1 MAQTIKDIM
10 AVSKAGLSGSQK
22 PEKASQQAS
31 SIVMRPTAAVAHLR
45 QYTPKT
51 FLAAYSPAMGA
62 ALIERGFTVGR
73 LAQRCD
79 IPTLSDV
86 IAHFGDGV
94 ALNWLQVHIYKLE
107 EQAALVLSTDSKD
120 GIRLRGELARMIIAL
135 YKDFNLGE
143 LSLFFARYI
152 AGEFIEATSKVVG
165 ASKVYV
171 ALRSFA
177 NIRQADI
184 CRVEREKQMAEYWA
198 NWERMN
204 ANACTREEYLKSVK
218 EL

>member
-1 MAQTIKDIM
+1 MAQ
-10 AVSKAGLSGSQK
+10 LQ
-22 PEKASQQAS
+22 
-31 SIVMRPTAAVAHLR
+31 

-62 ALIERGFTVGR
+62 ALIERGFTVGQ
-73 LAQRCD
+73 LALRRD
-79 IPTLSDV
+79 IPTLADV
-86 IAHFGDGV
+86 VAHFGEAV

-152 AGEFIEATSKVVG
+152 ASEFLEDTSQVFG

-171 ALRSFA
+171 ALRAFA

-204 ANACTREEYLKSVK
+204 ANACTREEYLKGIT
-218 EL
+218 EI

>member
-1 MAQTIKDIM
+1 M
-10 AVSKAGLSGSQK
+10 AVSKAGLNGSQR
-22 PEKASQQAS
+22 PEKTSQQAS
-31 SIVMRPTAAVAHLR
+31 NAVMRPTAAVVQLQR
-45 QYTPKT
+45 YTPKT

-62 ALIERGFTVGR
+62 ALIERGFTVGQ
-73 LAQRCD
+73 LALRRD
-79 IPTLSDV
+79 IPTLADV
-86 IAHFGDGV
+86 VAHFGEAV

-120 GIRLRGELARMIIAL
+120 GIRLRGELARMIVAL

-152 AGEFIEATSKVVG
+152 ASEFLEVTSQVFG

-198 NWERMN
+198 NWVRMN
-204 ANACTREEYLKSVK
+204 ANACTREEYLKSVT
-218 EL
+218 EI